1 MADFTH
7 KCVKGRKRHLL
18 VDTLGL
24 PLSFSVTPANVHD
37 TLGAHCLLAG
47 LKYFV
52 PRLKIIWA
60 DQAYQG
66 HNLADWC
73 RSTGDW
79 TLEVVKRASGT
90 RGRCRATSARGGTN
104 PMPRWVDYVTIMVV
118 VILLLSLLVMVL
130 WGVFV
135 PISIPPTP

>member
-1 MADFTH
+1 
-7 KCVKGRKRHLL
+7 

-24 PLSFSVTPANVHD
+24 PLSFYVTPANVHD
-37 TLGAHCLLAG
+37 TYGARCLLGG

-66 HNLADWC
+66 RNLADWC

-79 TLEVVKRASGT
+79 ELEVVKRTSGT
-90 RGRCRATSARGGTN
+90 RGWSQQ
-104 PMPRWVDYVTIMVV
+104 PKRWIVERTFAWLLRNRRLVVDYERKVQTSETLIEVAM
-118 VILLLSLLVMVL
+118 IRLLLARVGRQSDD
-130 WGVFV
+130 V
-135 PISIPPTP
+135 PNT